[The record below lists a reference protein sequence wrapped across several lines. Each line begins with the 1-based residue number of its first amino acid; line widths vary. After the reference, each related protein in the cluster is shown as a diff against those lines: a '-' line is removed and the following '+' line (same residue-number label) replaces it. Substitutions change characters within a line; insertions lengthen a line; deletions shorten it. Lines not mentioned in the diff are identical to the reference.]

1 MVAGAFQAS
10 ISPSCLICVA
20 QRCAASG
27 TLNGGERR
35 KCSSISK
42 SNVFTPQNPDVA
54 KTIHFDGV
62 FRRRRLDSRHVA
74 NDLTIL
80 LAKWFHHK

>member
-1 MVAGAFQAS
+1 MFVYQY
-10 ISPSCLICVA
+10 
-20 QRCAASG
+20 
-27 TLNGGERR
+27 
-35 KCSSISK
+35 K
-42 SNVFTPQNPDVA
+42 SNVFTPQNPNVA